1 MQINAN
7 QNCRKYLNDILST
20 STKCVIDLPTRITDH
35 SKTLLGHIYVNDPK
49 HPYTSGVFLS
59 DLSDHI
65 ATFVCIFIEKSC
77 VKTSEKYI
85 IRDMRNISIQKSL

>member
-20 STKCVIDLPTRITDH
+20 SSKCVIDLPTRITDH
-35 SKTLLGHIYVNDPK
+35 SKTLLGHIYMNDPK

-59 DLSDHI
+59 VYLV

-77 VKTSEKYI
+77 VNTSEKYI